1 VKNDFFKFLLGTK
14 LQSFVSALYR
24 FGFLLIFYQM
34 NNSLFYS
41 SLLIAS
47 TIIVSRITLILLI
60 PYLKGRNPIKISI
73 VMNLLIGGVAILAIL
88 IYPLWNQKIIG
99 FFVLA
104 VIFSTLEEMD
114 NSFQYA
120 VIPNLVQKEF
130 LFKANSLN
138 AIFANINLIVAPVG
152 SYVFYLMGDL
162 RGFLGAYGIIC
173 FLSSGILKSI
183 HFSFDAENNLQKEKK
198 NVHTF
203 YKEWHKTIGIILNN
217 QNILFCIAIGVVINL
232 IFAGISG
239 AVLLKMGEVSSNQ
252 VFGQTIIKIALAGG
266 SLVGVFG
273 VLKLKVKENYNKYLN
288 ISILGLILNLVF
300 MAFIHIE
307 IMVYIMFF
315 VLAVFIMFIMNATG
329 TFLQLSTPKN
339 ELSSIYAFRST
350 LYAIVVPVSHVIAG
364 AMLQFLDKTYYF
376 LFSVFLLLVIYL
388 LKFLHS
394 DKTSS
399 LKFLL

>member
-183 HFSFDAENNLQKEKK
+183 HFSFDAENNLQKEEK

-315 VLAVFIMFIMNATG
+315 VLAVFIMFI
-329 TFLQLSTPKN
+329 
-339 ELSSIYAFRST
+339 R
-350 LYAIVVPVSHVIAG
+350 
-364 AMLQFLDKTYYF
+364 
-376 LFSVFLLLVIYL
+376 
-388 LKFLHS
+388 
-394 DKTSS
+394 
-399 LKFLL
+399 